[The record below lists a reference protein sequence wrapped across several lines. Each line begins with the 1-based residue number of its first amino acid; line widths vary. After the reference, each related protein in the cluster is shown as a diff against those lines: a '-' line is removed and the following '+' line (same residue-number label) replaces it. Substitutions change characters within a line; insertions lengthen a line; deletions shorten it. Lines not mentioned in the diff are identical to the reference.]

1 MRYFYCLLFIF
12 LTCPI
17 IAQEECYTERLNRGE
32 EAFDEKDY
40 SKAILRWNAAIK
52 NCDLTSWQK
61 TTLQNRI
68 NEANKLLKPPPALSY
83 EPQTFTINGGT
94 FEMGDVMGDNE
105 ETDEKPLHSV
115 YLSSFAMGKFEIT
128 NEQFVVF
135 LNSISDAITISE
147 NGDIVSYKGNVIF
160 ELFCGDKKGGCSN
173 FTENIEYNGGTS
185 SGGRFS
191 VVSGFEKKPV
201 VMVSWHGATA
211 YCDWLSQKTNKKY
224 RLATEAE
231 WEYAAREGGKKNR
244 FGNGKNIADASEMNF
259 NASESY
265 KKSYSNAGVY
275 RGNSTAVGSFT
286 ANALGLY
293 DMAGNV
299 WEWCSDWYSSYSSS
313 YQSNPTGAATGSNRV
328 YRGGS
333 WINYPRL
340 CRASNRLSYSPALCG
355 TDLGFRVVLSLQ

>member
-1 MRYFYCLLFIF
+1 MRYCYSLLCLLLNFS
-12 LTCPI
+12 LA
-17 IAQEECYTERLNRGE
+17 AQCFDDLFEAAKTACEKSECEL
-32 EAFDEKDY
+32 
-40 SKAILRWNAAIK
+40 AAK
-52 NCDLTSWQK
+52 
-61 TTLQNRI
+61 RFR
-68 NEANKLLKPPPALSY
+68 AALSCPDFTY
-83 EPQTFTINGGT
+83 AQRDKANQWLAKAERCDCKKIDFEPETVTINGGT
-94 FEMGDVMGDNE
+94 FEMGDVMGDDE
-105 ETDEKPLHSV
+105 ETNEKPLHSV

-147 NGDIVSYKGNVIF
+147 NGDIISYKGNVIF

-259 NASESY
+259 DASESY

-313 YQSNPTGAATGSNRV
+313 YQSNPTGAATGSLRV
-328 YRGGS
+328 FRGGGWYS
-333 WINYPRL
+333 SPRF
-340 CRASNRLSYSPALCG
+340 CRASYRRSGSP
-355 TDLGFRVVLSLQ
+355 TDCTFYLGFRVVLSLQ